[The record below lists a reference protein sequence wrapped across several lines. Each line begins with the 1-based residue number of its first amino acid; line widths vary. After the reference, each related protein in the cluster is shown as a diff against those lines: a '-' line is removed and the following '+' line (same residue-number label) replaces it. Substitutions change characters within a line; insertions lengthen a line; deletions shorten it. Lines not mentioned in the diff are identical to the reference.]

1 MVGGL
6 RMNMNRADALK
17 LVRGHVAKESNVK
30 HMIAVGA
37 IMKELASKMGEDQD
51 LWELTGI
58 LHDIDFEKCGGIE
71 RHTLLAKELLSGKV
85 DDCVLEAIMA
95 HNHENTGVAPDT
107 KLKIALIA
115 SDAASGLIV
124 AAALVVPSKKLADV
138 KDESLMKKFKAK
150 EFARGCDRER
160 MRASSELGFSIEG
173 YMSIALE
180 GMKKASAELG
190 L

>member
-1 MVGGL
+1 
-6 RMNMNRADALK
+6 
-17 LVRGHVAKESNVK
+17 
-30 HMIAVGA
+30 MIAVGA
-37 IMKELASKMGEDQD
+37 IMKELALRLGEDQKE
-51 LWELTGI
+51 WELTGI
-58 LHDIDFEKCGGIE
+58 LHDIDFEECDGL
-71 RHTLLAKELLSGKV
+71 RNHTILAKGLLSGKV
-85 DDCVLEAIMA
+85 DDAIIEAIMA

-107 KLKIALIA
+107 KLKKALIA

-124 AAALVVPSKKLADV
+124 AAALVMPSKKLADV
-138 KDESLMKKFKAK
+138 KDESLMKKFKTK

-160 MRASSELGFSIEG
+160 MMASSELGFSIEG